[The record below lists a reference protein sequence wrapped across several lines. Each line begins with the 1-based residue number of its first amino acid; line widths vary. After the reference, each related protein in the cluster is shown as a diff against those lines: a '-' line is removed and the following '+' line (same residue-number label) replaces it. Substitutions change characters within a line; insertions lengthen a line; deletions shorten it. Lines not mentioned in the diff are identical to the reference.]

1 MSRQRLTT
9 KVAGEDVYTMN
20 GARPEEDKRGGNG
33 SGEAFNKA
41 YNIGGPSDFAEDPIS
56 KAETAKLN
64 TEDGKRNE
72 MNIGELRLAFANA
85 IKNSQDVR
93 EHASKCVTASECMLP
108 GATEEVI
115 AQNAADLMFMPDFAI
130 DGVLSRMAN
139 LAEGAIDAAKPE
151 DQKLE
156 DQKPEEKEA
165 ASAAP
170 EGVPAPFAPPAAE
183 DKKPEEKDASAEKSA
198 METKLAELQNAVA
211 ALTEQLSGM
220 KGAGASAPDAASIPA
235 PAGDAGDAGEVKT
248 DLDDATTDDLDKE
261 LTGVGD
267 TAKTA
272 SVKGDALESIFAAY
286 DPAPAMSSAMVRK
299 ASSHSA
305 DDELAAMWG
314 STPDVSSVF
323 R

>member
-151 DQKLE
+151 DQK
-156 DQKPEEKEA
+156 PEEKEA
-165 ASAAP
+165 ASAAT
-170 EGVPAPFAPPAAE
+170 EGALAPFAPAAEDKKPE

-211 ALTEQLSGM
+211 ALTEQLSCM
-220 KGAGASAPDAASIPA
+220 KGAGDPAPATAPEAAPA
-235 PAGDAGDAGEVKT
+235 PAGDAGDVKT
-248 DLDDATTDDLDKE
+248 DLDDAATTDDLDKE
-261 LTGVGD
+261 LAGVGD

-299 ASSHSA
+299 ASSNSA

>member
-64 TEDGKRNE
+64 NEDGKRNE

-151 DQKLE
+151 DQK
-156 DQKPEEKEA
+156 PEEKEA

-170 EGVPAPFAPPAAE
+170 EGAPAPFTPAAE

-211 ALTEQLSGM
+211 ALTEQLSCM
-220 KGAGASAPDAASIPA
+220 KGAGAPAPAPEAAPA
-235 PAGDAGDAGEVKT
+235 PAGDAGDVKT
-248 DLDDATTDDLDKE
+248 DLDDAATTDDLDKE
-261 LTGVGD
+261 LAGVGD

-299 ASSHSA
+299 ASSNSA